1 MSLRCRPG
9 RNSTGG
15 APSSPSASTN
25 TALFVPLPSA
35 VIARK
40 MWELVSKV
48 IGASQAPAAVIDE
61 DTADAIANK
70 LCRYVLLREHLRKP
84 VSRTDMKA
92 AVMSEHN
99 DRSGKIFKQVLAAA
113 NARRIDVPLSDNAMS
128 RALAASEDPLHT
140 FKMDGKRVKLQIWDT
155 AGQERYRAI
164 TRSHY
169 RRAAGAVLIYD
180 CTDPGSLK
188 NAQDV
193 WLPELISSAED
204 EALMRNCIMLVGNK
218 TDLPSDQQVSSEVH
232 DACQQD
238 MGVTISQRTS
248 ARTGD
253 GVEAAFGELIQ
264 RVYELRTMEASK
276 AANGAGDKRKLFRK
290 SSSKSSCC

>member
-1 MSLRCRPG
+1 M
-9 RNSTGG
+9 
-15 APSSPSASTN
+15 AS
-25 TALFVPLPSA
+25 
-35 VIARK
+35 I
-40 MWELVSKV
+40 LVN
-48 IGASQAPAAVIDE
+48 A
-61 DTADAIANK
+61 T
-70 LCRYVLLREHLRKP
+70 EHTE
-84 VSRTDMKA
+84 VAT
-92 AVMSEHN
+92 
-99 DRSGKIFKQVLAAA
+99 
-113 NARRIDVPLSDNAMS
+113 
-128 RALAASEDPLHT
+128 T
-140 FKMDGKRVKLQIWDT
+140 FKIVLVGDSGVGKTNLLASAEGVSQGSGPDAHDVDATRATVGVEFASIIFEAKDGTKIKAQIWDT

-253 GVEAAFGELIQ
+253 GVEAAFGELIL